1 MRFFVFTKNSLRL
14 TTMLDEIAERRA
26 IAEKY
31 GIDVER
37 VDGKN
42 LVHIMSQQ
50 GYSLNGFTVKD
61 WCVID
66 PK

>member
-1 MRFFVFTKNSLRL
+1 
-14 TTMLDEIAERRA
+14 MLDEIAERRA

>member
-1 MRFFVFTKNSLRL
+1 
-14 TTMLDEIAERRA
+14 MLDEIAERRA

-50 GYSLNGFTVKD
+50 G
-61 WCVID
+61 
-66 PK
+66 